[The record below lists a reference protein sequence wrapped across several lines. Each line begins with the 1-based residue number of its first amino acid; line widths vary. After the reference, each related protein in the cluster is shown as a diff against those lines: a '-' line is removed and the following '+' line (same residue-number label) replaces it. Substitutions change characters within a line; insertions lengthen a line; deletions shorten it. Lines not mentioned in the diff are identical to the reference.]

1 MSFHYV
7 FDYFNLYSV
16 LLIWWRVT
24 VKNPKQRIEVST
36 MVDLSMT
43 NDDMLELKHQTMGLN

>member
-7 FDYFNLYSV
+7 FYYFNLYSV

-24 VKNPKQRIEVST
+24 VKNPKQGIEVST
-36 MVDLSMT
+36 VVDLSMT